1 MWIWLL
7 IALTVV
13 AAGFS
18 VYGSLDTRRDLKTGA
33 PSYAS
38 VVDYTGIGSPDKLEQ
53 LLGSPDE
60 NQRFAIPP
68 GDAAKLPRRAW
79 VGLLDSIVGD
89 CIAGALSV
97 AGGIVARHSPVWGW
111 GTRADGGGVSHIRV
125 LLGRL
130 GCPPSPATTR
140 IEWDFEFAVHHAL
153 SFSRNEPV
161 PRASQRL
168 A

>member
-1 MWIWLL
+1 MWIWLF

-13 AAGFS
+13 AAGCS
-18 VYGSLDTRRDLKTGA
+18 IYGSLDTRRDFKTGQ

-38 VVDYTGIGSPDKLEQ
+38 VVDYTGIGSPDELER

-60 NQRFAIPP
+60 NQRFAISP

-89 CIAGALSV
+89 CLAGALSV

-111 GTRADGGGVSHIRV
+111 GLV
-125 LLGRL
+125 LTAAAYLTFGYCLAVWVVLRHPRL
-130 GCPPSPATTR
+130 R
-140 IEWDFEFAVHHAL
+140 E
-153 SFSRNEPV
+153 
-161 PRASQRL
+161 
-168 A
+168 